1 MSAIVPFL
9 FPETGQQIRVVGDI
23 DAPLFHHADICRAL
37 QHTNPTVA
45 ARMLDDED
53 SVMIDL
59 RDENAGQTALNS
71 KFTSPGTGN
80 ATARFVT
87 EPGMYTLALASKAP
101 KAKAFRRWIT
111 HEVIPS
117 IRRTGQFALPVQ
129 PPDELEMAERIV
141 ELIKARREE
150 TARRELAE
158 AKVAELAP
166 AARSWDV
173 LASAHGDFAV
183 AEAANM
189 LARDPKISTGR
200 DRLFGKLDELGW
212 VFRYRG
218 NGKWHPYQ
226 SAIEAGRLT
235 SRAQSYED
243 SRTGERVVDAP
254 QVRVTVKGVHDL
266 HRRLGGV
273 GPIDQYIAEVLAE
286 SDPVQGQISML
297 DVAS

>member
-1 MSAIVPFL
+1 MAIVPSNSQSPFDAL
-9 FPETGQQIRVVGDI
+9 RRVDDNSREYWSARDLCPVMGYDQWRRFEDAIERAKVSCTNSGGDPEVDLVGSGKVN
-23 DAPLFHHADICRAL
+23 FNGRRGVSVADVQLSRQAAYL
-37 QHTNPTVA
+37 VA
-45 ARMLDDED
+45 MNGDPRKPEIA
-53 SVMIDL
+53 
-59 RDENAGQTALNS
+59 AAQTYFAV
-71 KFTSPGTGN
+71 KTRE
-80 ATARFVT
+80 A
-87 EPGMYTLALASKAP
+87 ELAAS
-101 KAKAFRRWIT
+101 
-111 HEVIPS
+111 E
-117 IRRTGQFALPVQ
+117 

-150 TARRELAE
+150 KARRELAE
-158 AKVAELAP
+158 AKIAELAP

-183 AEAANM
+183 AEVANM

-200 DRLFGKLDELGW
+200 DRLFATLAELNW
-212 VFRYRG
+212 IYRYRG

-243 SRTGERVVDAP
+243 QYTGERVVDAP

-286 SDPVQGQISML
+286 GEVGQGQLSML

>member
-1 MSAIVPFL
+1 VPDILPFS
-9 FPETGQQIRVVGDI
+9 FPDTGERVRTVLI
-23 DAPLFHHADICRAL
+23 ENEPWF
-37 QHTNPTVA
+37 VA
-45 ARMLDDED
+45 ADVAKILGYRDAANA
-53 SVMIDL
+53 VRTL
-59 RDENAGQTALNS
+59 RERQKGTHPLS
-71 KFTSPGTGN
+71 TPGGLQNLT
-80 ATARFVT
+80 VVS
-87 EPGMYTLALASKAP
+87 EPGAYRLAMRSNLPAAERFQDWLAE
-101 KAKAFRRWIT
+101 
-111 HEVIPS
+111 EVIPS
-117 IRRTGQFALPVQ
+117 VRRTGQYALPVQ

-141 ELIKARREE
+141 ELIREKRAE
-150 TARRELAE
+150 QGRRELAE

-200 DRLFGKLDELGW
+200 DRLFDKLAELNW
-212 VFRYRG
+212 IYRYRG

-226 SAIEAGRLT
+226 TAIEAGRLV

-243 SRTGERVVDAP
+243 PRTGERVIDAP

-273 GPIDQYIAEVLAE
+273 GPIDRYIAEVLAE
-286 SDPVQGQISML
+286 GGVEQGQLDML